1 MERHNH
7 VIKERARAIIQMLP
21 YTTMPK
27 WMRGALINYVVYWLN
42 CMQKEGQYSSPREM
56 IMGGPKLEYKKMC
69 RLLFGAYVQVHNNN
83 LVINTM
89 ESRTTGAVNLGPTV
103 NTQGGHWFLN
113 LTTGNVVTRRSWMK
127 LPIPTEVILRLE
139 ELLDDP
145 NDTVSD
151 MYEQEIKDEENDNG
165 DIQNETEDDGDY
177 ADVPTL
183 REQEKDEQIRIPDIS
198 DATDVMTDVI
208 LENHEERDENP
219 LDVLATAET
228 VVTSN
233 HDYNLRKNRTRDY
246 SHRFSFLSVA
256 SSIKKWGDKAIQAVR
271 EELQMLLDEKVFR
284 WVKKPSREQ
293 VDKALRIHRF
303 VVEKR
308 NRRVKARTV
317 ADGRT
322 QKRYLEEETYSPTV
336 RLKGIMLNSLV
347 NAHEGREVVTID
359 IKEAF
364 LKAKVPDEMELIIRM
379 DGDLAI
385 LFCEL
390 HPEFQLDEK
399 GVIYLKCVKAL
410 YGHIE
415 AARLFYDDL
424 DYTLT
429 HKMGF
434 VQNAYDPCVYNT
446 RTSDGAVTIR
456 THVDDVKASSRAS
469 HQLEKVIQD
478 FRQIYG
484 EMTVHRGEEHDYLG
498 MLFRYNKNQKTVS
511 IDMRK
516 YINGCIEEFQEA
528 VSDIKWK
535 EIATPT
541 TENWFKV

>member
-1 MERHNH
+1 M
-7 VIKERARAIIQMLP
+7 
-21 YTTMPK
+21 
-27 WMRGALINYVVYWLN
+27 
-42 CMQKEGQYSSPREM
+42 
-56 IMGGPKLEYKKMC
+56 
-69 RLLFGAYVQVHNNN
+69 
-83 LVINTM
+83 
-89 ESRTTGAVNLGPTV
+89 
-103 NTQGGHWFLN
+103 
-113 LTTGNVVTRRSWMK
+113 VTRQSWMK
-127 LPIPTEVILRLE
+127 LPIPTEVILHLE
-139 ELLDDP
+139 ELSDDP

-151 MYEQEIKDEENDNG
+151 MHEQEIKDEENDNG
-165 DIQNETEDDGDY
+165 DIQNETEDDEDY

-233 HDYNLRKNRTRDY
+233 HDYKLRPNRTRYY

-271 EELQMLLDEKVFR
+271 EELQMLLDEKVFI

-293 VDKALRIHRF
+293 VDKALRIYCF

-308 NRRVKARTV
+308 NGRVKARTV

-322 QKRYLEEETYSPTV
+322 QKSFLEEETYSPTV
-336 RLKGIMLNSLV
+336 RLESIMLNSLI
-347 NAHEGREVVTID
+347 NAHEGKEVVTID
-359 IKEAF
+359 IKGAF

-434 VQNAYDPCVYNT
+434 V
-446 RTSDGAVTIR
+446 
-456 THVDDVKASSRAS
+456 
-469 HQLEKVIQD
+469 
-478 FRQIYG
+478 
-484 EMTVHRGEEHDYLG
+484 
-498 MLFRYNKNQKTVS
+498 
-511 IDMRK
+511 
-516 YINGCIEEFQEA
+516 
-528 VSDIKWK
+528 
-535 EIATPT
+535 
-541 TENWFKV
+541 